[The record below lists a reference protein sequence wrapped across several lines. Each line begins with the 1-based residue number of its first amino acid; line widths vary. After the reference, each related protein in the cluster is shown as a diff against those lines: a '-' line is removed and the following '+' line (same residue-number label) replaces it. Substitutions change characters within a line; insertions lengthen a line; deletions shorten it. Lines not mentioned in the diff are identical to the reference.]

1 MERKIIKI
9 LRYILAPILAL
20 LVSLYYFAFLLI
32 KYIRI
37 KKQKKFQNIKVI
49 CIGNFTLGG
58 SGKTTVVKK
67 IVEDLKKL
75 GKSCGII
82 TRGYKRKNKNDIV
95 LLLPEKNYGYDYVEK
110 VGDEAFML
118 FSKLSVPICVSS
130 DRNKA
135 IEILKDKVSIVI
147 SDDGYQNF
155 SFHKD
160 LNVLVINLFDFKNIN
175 FLFPLGNLREPIGS
189 AIKRADYV
197 ILNHSKFINSKVVEK
212 AKQRV
217 KKFNKKAKIITSY
230 YKIDNF
236 VNLYTKKSFFIK
248 DFTSHY
254 LNVNI
259 CCGLGGGE
267 KIFVNMLRLEGLNV
281 KNKFFYPDHYRYK
294 IEDVKKWA
302 KFNLPLVLT
311 HKDAVKLFPYLDKLD
326 KFYFEK
332 IFYINIKLE
341 IDEGKDIWKEM
352 INTI

>member
-1 MERKIIKI
+1 
-9 LRYILAPILAL
+9 
-20 LVSLYYFAFLLI
+20 
-32 KYIRI
+32 
-37 KKQKKFQNIKVI
+37 
-49 CIGNFTLGG
+49 
-58 SGKTTVVKK
+58 
-67 IVEDLKKL
+67 VE
-75 GKSCGII
+75 
-82 TRGYKRKNKNDIV
+82 
-95 LLLPEKNYGYDYVEK
+95 E

-118 FSKLSVPICVSS
+118 FSEVSVPVCVSS
-130 DRNKA
+130 DRDKA
-135 IEILKDKVSIVI
+135 IEILKDKASIVV

-160 LNVLVINLFDFKNIN
+160 LNILVINLFEFKNIN
-175 FLFPLGNLREPIGS
+175 FLFPLGDLREPVGS

-197 ILNHSKFINSKVVEK
+197 VLNHSKFVNGKVIEK

-230 YKIDNF
+230 YKIENF
-236 VNLYTKKSFFIK
+236 ANLYTKESFFSKNFIL
-248 DFTSHY
+248 Y
-254 LNVNI
+254 YPNVDI

-267 KIFVNMLRLEGLNV
+267 KIFVDMLRLEGLNV

-294 IEDVKKWA
+294 MDDIKKWA
-302 KFNLPLVLT
+302 EFNLPLVLT

-341 IDEGKDIWKEM
+341 IDEGKDIWEEM